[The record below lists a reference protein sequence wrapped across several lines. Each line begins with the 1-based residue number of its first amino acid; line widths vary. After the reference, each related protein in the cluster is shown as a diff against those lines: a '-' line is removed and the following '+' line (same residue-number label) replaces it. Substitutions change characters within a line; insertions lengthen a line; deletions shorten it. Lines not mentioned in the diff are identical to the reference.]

1 MFRLSIVGAKG
12 GVGKSTLSYY
22 LALEFSKSKKVLI
35 VSIDGSRTLS
45 EIFNVNGSLLDNT
58 DFYYEKGNLSFLSF
72 SSIGKD
78 VSIDSIERIYLQ
90 YIADKDIVIVD
101 NPVHLGKDVILEYSA
116 FSRIGKTRNY
126 VLGVSSPQSFVITA
140 TKNFLKEYSS
150 ALSSNFNEIGIV
162 INFFKGDKIDEF
174 KAYIRIFTIPFIKEL
189 LYKGFWNIEA
199 PKEFKCLSKTILD
212 ILENE
217 G

>member
-1 MFRLSIVGAKG
+1 VFRLSIVGAKG

-72 SSIGKD
+72 SHIGKD

-116 FSRIGKTRNY
+116 FSRIGKRRNY

-174 KAYIRIFTIPFIKEL
+174 KAYTRIFTIPFIKEL